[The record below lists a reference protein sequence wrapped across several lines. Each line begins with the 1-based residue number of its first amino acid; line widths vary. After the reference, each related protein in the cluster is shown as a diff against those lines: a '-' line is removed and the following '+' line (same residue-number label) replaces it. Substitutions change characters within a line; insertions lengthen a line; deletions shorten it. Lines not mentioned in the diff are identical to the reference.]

1 MTIAGIT
8 DMLFQVF
15 LFSGIDGGGL
25 SNTVPL
31 QIGIGTLFGTFFTW
45 LVDRRANL
53 VFFIPG
59 VILNLLAVVFDALTY
74 HFLNKDNAKKNEQNL
89 LETGEPEKPRLSTT
103 QTVLI
108 CATGA
113 LMGIPF
119 GPGTAMAGREPYA
132 LSPYVFSPILS
143 YS

>member
-1 MTIAGIT
+1 
-8 DMLFQVF
+8 MLFQVF

-74 HFLNKDNAKKNEQNL
+74 HFLNKDNAKASIVDNTNCSHL
-89 LETGEPEKPRLSTT
+89 RYRSFDGYSIWSRY
-103 QTVLI
+103 
-108 CATGA
+108 CY
-113 LMGIPF
+113 
-119 GPGTAMAGREPYA
+119 GR
-132 LSPYVFSPILS
+132 
-143 YS
+143 

>member
-1 MTIAGIT
+1 
-8 DMLFQVF
+8 MLFQVF

-89 LETGEPEKPRLSTT
+89 L
-103 QTVLI
+103 
-108 CATGA
+108 
-113 LMGIPF
+113 
-119 GPGTAMAGREPYA
+119 
-132 LSPYVFSPILS
+132 
-143 YS
+143 

>member
-1 MTIAGIT
+1 M
-8 DMLFQVF
+8 
-15 LFSGIDGGGL
+15 
-25 SNTVPL
+25 
-31 QIGIGTLFGTFFTW
+31 
-45 LVDRRANL
+45 